1 MRLKF
6 DNNPLGVRKNNYTTK
21 IVNAIIYDLDTWPKN
36 LTNMSVSGQNK
47 AQYNLYRQIA
57 KISALPSDVSK
68 YESLTGKGVSQEKK
82 KAFSSRIVCLAQ
94 QL

>member
-1 MRLKF
+1 
-6 DNNPLGVRKNNYTTK
+6 
-21 IVNAIIYDLDTWPKN
+21 
-36 LTNMSVSGQNK
+36 MSVSGQNK

-68 YESLTGKGVSQEKK
+68 HESLTGKGVSQEKK
-82 KAFSSRIVCLAQ
+82 IAFSSRIVCLAQ